1 MSLTHYFVEY
11 KSVSL
16 EQRKKLLKEI
26 ETHSFNGALFTPDFN
41 SCEFFLEQDVD
52 ISVINFPQGSH
63 LKRL

>member
-16 EQRKKLLKEI
+16 EQRKKLLE
-26 ETHSFNGALFTPDFN
+26 ELEPHSFNGALFSPDFN
-41 SCEFFLEQDVD
+41 SWEFFLEQEVD
-52 ISVINFPQGSH
+52 ISVISFPQGSH